1 MAGKQRQPASSSEL
15 ILVSPNVVN
24 MLPGD
29 RQPLQLLDAVGV
41 VVAEVDWSI
50 VDASVAEIV
59 PGENGEPTLLA
70 AKAVGQTRIV
80 GTSRGRSGYAEL
92 TVFSSGTRPDG
103 IMRWAVPALPGARQD
118 LSKIVQSL
126 RVDDGTPDLYVGD
139 GVRIRAFNQDGQ
151 EKWVWPVAKEPRSV
165 QLLAGDDRGGAV
177 VLASDENDK
186 SIICLDSKGQQAWA
200 YHLASQFKLSDY
212 AIDLTGLVYLV
223 EDQKQGPSQVVALEP
238 DTGQPRFIVSVPMSV
253 KRAINWE
260 KKNVGGH
267 TSPVC
272 SLANNVSSRIAGA
285 DSVASDHGKLV
296 VTSAN
301 FAYLP
306 ILVQTVIFDGFPCKP
321 ASDPNRPNALDI
333 STSTLRYSATLQAMQ
348 IRDDGT
354 YSLIALDSASYTG
367 PNWTTPMPRFG
378 SSERAIPDG
387 NDDDE
392 LLFPSIVVVGSVYSD
407 GPAATSQ
414 SEGRIYRFTRKAS
427 SHYSIPLLPGSP
439 ADALLIGEHSNA
451 FVMGS
456 LDKVPVVAAFN
467 FNDGTGKWL
476 TPAPYP
482 GGAVQ
487 VETVMAD
494 DSLIF
499 EYLHDAHTHLMIA
512 DPRGNVLLL
521 LPYDLAPLTGFDGP
535 SYWMLSTWFVFLHDQ
550 SIARVSRMPS

>member
-1 MAGKQRQPASSSEL
+1 MPP
-15 ILVSPNVVN
+15 ILSYYIYSVLCQKPR
-24 MLPGD
+24 PHAIF
-29 RQPLQLLDAVGV
+29 PLQ
-41 VVAEVDWSI
+41 VAH
-50 VDASVAEIV
+50 A
-59 PGENGEPTLLA
+59 
-70 AKAVGQTRIV
+70 
-80 GTSRGRSGYAEL
+80 
-92 TVFSSGTRPDG
+92 
-103 IMRWAVPALPGARQD
+103 
-118 LSKIVQSL
+118 
-126 RVDDGTPDLYVGD
+126 
-139 GVRIRAFNQDGQ
+139 
-151 EKWVWPVAKEPRSV
+151 
-165 QLLAGDDRGGAV
+165 
-177 VLASDENDK
+177 
-186 SIICLDSKGQQAWA
+186 
-200 YHLASQFKLSDY
+200 
-212 AIDLTGLVYLV
+212 
-223 EDQKQGPSQVVALEP
+223 
-238 DTGQPRFIVSVPMSV
+238 
-253 KRAINWE
+253 
-260 KKNVGGH
+260 
-267 TSPVC
+267 
-272 SLANNVSSRIAGA
+272 
-285 DSVASDHGKLV
+285 

-367 PNWTTPMPRFG
+367 PNWTAPMPRFG

-414 SEGRIYRFTRKAS
+414 SEGRIYRFTRRAS

-482 GGAVQ
+482 G
-487 VETVMAD
+487 
-494 DSLIF
+494 
-499 EYLHDAHTHLMIA
+499 
-512 DPRGNVLLL
+512 
-521 LPYDLAPLTGFDGP
+521 
-535 SYWMLSTWFVFLHDQ
+535 
-550 SIARVSRMPS
+550 SIAVCPGCRAKRGFG